1 MVELVPQV
9 ANGKENRQTF
19 KATGEMTTGNVIIIS
34 ELWLT
39 YSSLSRGSEHKY
51 FDNNMT
57 LIDSLQ
63 VMSHGENVVAV
74 AVVPSATADQARRWD
89 AGNNDDDDSVRF
101 PPEDSCFSDLD
112 VFIWLFH

>member
-19 KATGEMTTGNVIIIS
+19 KATDEMTTGNVIIIS

-39 YSSLSRGSEHKY
+39 YSSLSRGSEHTY

-63 VMSHGENVVAV
+63 VMSHGENVAV